1 MIKFLCLCAAFF
13 LAGVY
18 PGGLAAVFLLST
30 SGASAFPDTEESL
43 SAEIE
48 LPRRSAVTIRMEC
61 PATLTNCA
69 EVVLGRDSDLDGELG
84 WSEALLKFG
93 WDAGSW
99 FVSSPATGE
108 TSFEEPSVGGP
119 SVGFRLTF
127 HVDSAGT
134 PHSATARAGHAAV
147 LPSAARMAVEA
158 GDASLWNCL
167 RVVTRGGGAAAVR
180 LSTRRDGS
188 LVFVK

>member
-1 MIKFLCLCAAFF
+1 MKKFLFLSVLLV
-13 LAGVY
+13 LAGFFS
-18 PGGLAAVFLLST
+18 PAAAAVFLLST
-30 SGASAFPDTEESL
+30 SGAPAFPDTEESL

-61 PATLTNCA
+61 PATPTNCA

-119 SVGFRLTF
+119 SAGFRFTF

-134 PHSATARAGHAAV
+134 PHSATARAGHSAI
-147 LPSAARMAVEA
+147 LPAAARMAEEA
-158 GDASLWNCL
+158 GDASHWNCL
-167 RVVTRGGGAAAVR
+167 RVVTRGGGTAAVR